1 MFTLAIRKKEPPIRM
16 KQTLVFLSFLLIQTI
31 GLQGQVKYTD
41 SLEKV
46 IQTTKS
52 DSAKVEALIEL
63 SISSLSEN
71 LDEAFR
77 YANLAVQLATQKNYL
92 PGLAKAHKYVGLV
105 HYYRSQWVEALG
117 QWQLSYEIFE
127 RIGDKVGMANMLNNM
142 GAIFFNE
149 GDNAKALENYLLSL
163 KLAEESKDTVR
174 IATAMINVGSV
185 YSAKSDTYDL
195 ALEYYKKTLE
205 LTKNLGDNELTGSVL
220 VNIGDIYYSQNKDTL
235 ALEYF
240 EKSLEAVEGLE
251 AMPYVMISIGK
262 VYSRWKDYE
271 KAIAFYIHAYEIADK
286 NEQAHDMIRA
296 LVAAAKAYQEI
307 GNLSLA
313 LERYE
318 EALPIAQSVKA
329 NKELL
334 DIYQGL
340 AYAFSYRKQYDSA
353 FKYQELLT
361 NVRDTLYNIETDK
374 KLSSMMFNFELEKRE
389 NMIDLLTT
397 EKELKEQNLQ
407 KQKQIRN
414 LIGAGLLS
422 SLLFLLVVLGQ
433 KKRISKEKKRSEE
446 LLLNILPEET
456 ANELKA
462 KGHADAKM
470 IDLVTVLF
478 TDFKGFT
485 QLSEKLTPRELVDE
499 INECF
504 SAFDRIMG
512 KYGVEKIKTIGDAY
526 MAAGGLPVPNN
537 THARDVVKAA
547 IEIQRTMDEIA
558 RKKKS
563 EGKLFFEIRIGIHTG
578 PVVAGIVGIKK
589 FQYDI
594 WGDTV
599 NTASRMESSGEV
611 GRVNISEA
619 TFEYVKDIFP
629 CEYRGKVAAKGKGEI
644 SMYFVNAEGIDL

>member
-1 MFTLAIRKKEPPIRM
+1 MVHYDRSK
-16 KQTLVFLSFLLIQTI
+16 
-31 GLQGQVKYTD
+31 G
-41 SLEKV
+41 
-46 IQTTKS
+46 
-52 DSAKVEALIEL
+52 VEAL
-63 SISSLSEN
+63 EN
-71 LDEAFR
+71 
-77 YANLAVQLATQKNYL
+77 
-92 PGLAKAHKYVGLV
+92 
-105 HYYRSQWVEALG
+105 
-117 QWQLSYEIFE
+117 WQLSYEIFE
-127 RIGDKVGMANMLNNM
+127 RVGDKVGMANMLNNM
-142 GAIFFNE
+142 GAIYFNE

-163 KLAEESKDTVR
+163 NLAEESKDTLR
-174 IATAMINVGSV
+174 IATAMINVGAV
-185 YSAKSDTYDL
+185 YMAKSDTYDL
-195 ALEYYKKTLE
+195 ALQYYMKAIVLTE
-205 LTKNLGDNELTGSVL
+205 LLDDKESYGSVC
-220 VNIGDIYYSQNKDTL
+220 VNIGDIYLNQGKDTL

-251 AMPYVMISIGK
+251 AMPYVMISIGR
-262 VYSRWKDYE
+262 VYQLRKDHD
-271 KAIAFYIHAYEIADK
+271 KAIAYYIHAYEIADK

-307 GNLSLA
+307 GNLALA

-329 NKELL
+329 NKELKE
-334 DIYQGL
+334 IYQGL

-361 NVRDTLYNIETDK
+361 NVKDTLYNIETDK

-397 EKELKEQNLQ
+397 EKELKEQNLK

-433 KKRISKEKKRSEE
+433 KKRITREKKRSEE

-526 MAAGGLPVPNN
+526 MAAGGLPSPNS
-537 THARDVVKAA
+537 THAMDVVKAA
-547 IEIQRTMDEIA
+547 IEIQRTMNDIA
-558 RKKKS
+558 ERKRN

-611 GRVNISEA
+611 GRVNISEV
-619 TFEYVKDIFP
+619 TYEFVKDAFP

-644 SMYFVNAEGIDL
+644 SMYFVNAEGIEL

>member
-1 MFTLAIRKKEPPIRM
+1 
-16 KQTLVFLSFLLIQTI
+16 
-31 GLQGQVKYTD
+31 
-41 SLEKV
+41 
-46 IQTTKS
+46 
-52 DSAKVEALIEL
+52 
-63 SISSLSEN
+63 
-71 LDEAFR
+71 
-77 YANLAVQLATQKNYL
+77 
-92 PGLAKAHKYVGLV
+92 
-105 HYYRSQWVEALG
+105 
-117 QWQLSYEIFE
+117 
-127 RIGDKVGMANMLNNM
+127 
-142 GAIFFNE
+142 
-149 GDNAKALENYLLSL
+149 
-163 KLAEESKDTVR
+163 
-174 IATAMINVGSV
+174 
-185 YSAKSDTYDL
+185 
-195 ALEYYKKTLE
+195 
-205 LTKNLGDNELTGSVL
+205 
-220 VNIGDIYYSQNKDTL
+220 
-235 ALEYF
+235 
-240 EKSLEAVEGLE
+240 
-251 AMPYVMISIGK
+251 
-262 VYSRWKDYE
+262 
-271 KAIAFYIHAYEIADK
+271 
-286 NEQAHDMIRA
+286 
-296 LVAAAKAYQEI
+296 
-307 GNLSLA
+307 
-313 LERYE
+313 
-318 EALPIAQSVKA
+318 
-329 NKELL
+329 
-334 DIYQGL
+334 
-340 AYAFSYRKQYDSA
+340 
-353 FKYQELLT
+353 
-361 NVRDTLYNIETDK
+361 
-374 KLSSMMFNFELEKRE
+374 MMFNFELEKRE

-433 KKRISKEKKRSEE
+433 KKRITREKKRSEE

-526 MAAGGLPVPNN
+526 MAAGGLPSPND
-537 THARDVVKAA
+537 THALDVVKAA
-547 IEIQRTMDEIA
+547 IEIQRTMNEIA
-558 RKKKS
+558 ERKRN

-611 GRVNISEA
+611 GRVNISEV
-619 TFEYVKDIFP
+619 TYEYVKDIFP

-644 SMYFVNAEGIDL
+644 SMYFVNAEGIEL

>member
-1 MFTLAIRKKEPPIRM
+1 M
-16 KQTLVFLSFLLIQTI
+16 KRTALLLLLLTTFMQPD
-31 GLQGQVKYTD
+31 LQGQDRYTD
-41 SLEKV
+41 SLQKV
-46 IQTTKS
+46 VQTNKS
-52 DSAKVEALIEL
+52 DSARVEALLEL
-63 SISSLSEN
+63 AIGSLSEN

-77 YANLAVQLATQKNYL
+77 YANLAVQVAKEKNYL
-92 PGLAKAHKYVGLV
+92 RGLAKAYKYVGMV
-105 HYYRSQWVEALG
+105 HYYRSKWVEALEN
-117 QWQLSYEIFE
+117 WQLSYEIFE
-127 RIGDKVGMANMLNNM
+127 RVGDKVGMANMLNNM
-142 GAIFFNE
+142 GAIYFNE

-163 KLAEESKDTVR
+163 NLAEESKDTLR
-174 IATAMINVGSV
+174 IATAMINVGAV
-185 YSAKSDTYDL
+185 YMAKSDTYDL
-195 ALEYYKKTLE
+195 ALQYYMKAIVLTE
-205 LTKNLGDNELTGSVL
+205 LLDDKESYGSVC
-220 VNIGDIYYSQNKDTL
+220 VNIGDIYLNQGKDTL

-251 AMPYVMISIGK
+251 AMPYVMISIGR
-262 VYSRWKDYE
+262 VYQLRKDHD
-271 KAIAFYIHAYEIADK
+271 KAIAYYIHAYEIADK

-307 GNLSLA
+307 GNLALA

-329 NKELL
+329 NKELKE
-334 DIYQGL
+334 IYQGL

-361 NVRDTLYNIETDK
+361 NVKDTLYNIETDK

-433 KKRISKEKKRSEE
+433 KKRITREKKRSEE

-526 MAAGGLPVPNN
+526 MAAGGLPSPNS
-537 THARDVVKAA
+537 THAMDVVKAA
-547 IEIQRTMDEIA
+547 IEIQRTMNDIA
-558 RKKKS
+558 ERKRN

-611 GRVNISEA
+611 GRVNISEV
-619 TFEYVKDIFP
+619 TYEFVKDAFP

-644 SMYFVNAEGIDL
+644 SMYFVNAEGIEL

>member
-1 MFTLAIRKKEPPIRM
+1 M
-16 KQTLVFLSFLLIQTI
+16 KRSALLLLLFVIFLQVD
-31 GLQGQVKYTD
+31 LQGQDRYTD
-41 SLEKV
+41 SLKKV
-46 IQTTKS
+46 VQTNKS
-52 DSAKVEALIEL
+52 DSAKVEALLEL
-63 SISSLSEN
+63 AISSLSEN

-77 YANLAVQLATQKNYL
+77 YANLAVQVATENNYL
-92 PGLAKAHKYVGLV
+92 PGLAKAYKYVGMV
-105 HYYRSQWVEALG
+105 YYYRSQWVEALE
-117 QWQLSYEIFE
+117 QWKFSYEIFE
-127 RIGDKVGMANMLNNM
+127 QIGDKVGMANMLNNM
-142 GAIFFNE
+142 GAIYFNE

-163 KLAEESKDTVR
+163 KLAEESKDTLR
-174 IATAMINVGSV
+174 IATAMINVGAV
-185 YSAKSDTYDL
+185 YMAKPDTYDL
-195 ALEYYKKTLE
+195 ALEYYKKAFV
-205 LTKNLGDNELTGSVL
+205 LTEILGDKESYGSVC
-220 VNIGDIYYSQNKDTL
+220 VNIGDIYLNQGKDTL

-262 VYSRWKDYE
+262 VYRLRKDYD
-271 KAIAFYIHAYEIADK
+271 KAIAYYIHAYEIADK

-313 LERYE
+313 LERFE

-329 NKELL
+329 NKELVE
-334 DIYQGL
+334 IYHGL
-340 AYAFSYRKQYDSA
+340 SYAFSYRKQYDSA

-361 NVRDTLYNIETDK
+361 NVKDTLYNIETDK

-414 LIGAGLLS
+414 LVGAGLLS

-433 KKRISKEKKRSEE
+433 KSRITKEKKRSEE

-485 QLSEKLTPRELVDE
+485 QLSEKLSPRELVEE

-526 MAAGGLPVPNN
+526 MAAGGLPTPND
-537 THARDVVKAA
+537 THALDVVKAA
-547 IEIQRTMDEIA
+547 IEIQRTMNDIA
-558 RKKKS
+558 ERKRS

-611 GRVNISEA
+611 GKVNISEA
-619 TFEYVKDIFP
+619 TYEFVKDIFP
-629 CEYRGKVAAKGKGEI
+629 CEYRGKVAAKGKGEV
-644 SMYFVNAEGIDL
+644 SMYFVNAEGIEL

>member
-1 MFTLAIRKKEPPIRM
+1 MKRSALLLLLFVTLL
-16 KQTLVFLSFLLIQTI
+16 QVD
-31 GLQGQVKYTD
+31 LQGQDRYTD
-41 SLEKV
+41 SLQKV
-46 IQTTKS
+46 VQTNKS
-52 DSAKVEALIEL
+52 DSARVEALLEL
-63 SISSLSEN
+63 AISSLSEN
-71 LDEAFR
+71 LEESFR
-77 YANLAVQLATQKNYL
+77 YANLAVQVATEKNYL
-92 PGLAKAHKYVGLV
+92 PGLAKAYKYVGMV
-105 HYYRSQWVEALG
+105 YYYRSQWVEALE
-117 QWQLSYEIFE
+117 QWKFSYEIFE
-127 RIGDKVGMANMLNNM
+127 QIGDKVGMANMLNNM

-163 KLAEESKDTVR
+163 KLAEESKDTLRV
-174 IATAMINVGSV
+174 ATAMINVGAV
-185 YSAKSDTYDL
+185 YMAKPDTYDL
-195 ALEYYKKTLE
+195 ALEYYKKAFV
-205 LTKNLGDNELTGSVL
+205 LTEILGDKESYGSVC
-220 VNIGDIYYSQNKDTL
+220 VNIGDIYLNQGKDTL

-262 VYSRWKDYE
+262 VYQIRKDYE
-271 KAIAFYIHAYEIADK
+271 KAIAYYIHAYEIADK

-296 LVAAAKAYQEI
+296 LVAAAKTYQEI
-307 GNLSLA
+307 GNLPLA
-313 LERYE
+313 LERFE

-329 NKELL
+329 NKELVE
-334 DIYQGL
+334 IYQGL
-340 AYAFSYRKQYDSA
+340 SYAFSYRKQYDSA

-361 NVRDTLYNIETDK
+361 NVKDTLYNIETDK

-433 KKRISKEKKRSEE
+433 KKRITREKKRSEE

-526 MAAGGLPVPNN
+526 MAAGGLPSPNN
-537 THARDVVKAA
+537 THPMDVVKAA
-547 IEIQRTMDEIA
+547 IEIQRTMNEIA
-558 RKKKS
+558 DRKKQ

-611 GRVNISEA
+611 GKVNISEA
-619 TFEYVKDIFP
+619 TYEYVKDAFP
-629 CEYRGKVAAKGKGEI
+629 CEYRGKVAAKGKGEV

>member
-1 MFTLAIRKKEPPIRM
+1 M
-16 KQTLVFLSFLLIQTI
+16 KRTALLLLLLTTFMQLD
-31 GLQGQVKYTD
+31 LQGQDRYTD
-41 SLEKV
+41 SLQKV
-46 IQTTKS
+46 VQTNKS
-52 DSAKVEALIEL
+52 DSARVEALLEL
-63 SISSLSEN
+63 AIGSLSEN

-77 YANLAVQLATQKNYL
+77 YANLAVQVAKEKNYL
-92 PGLAKAHKYVGLV
+92 RGLAKAYKYVGMV
-105 HYYRSQWVEALG
+105 HYYRSKWVEALEN
-117 QWQLSYEIFE
+117 WQLSYEIFE
-127 RIGDKVGMANMLNNM
+127 RVGDKVGMANMLNNM
-142 GAIFFNE
+142 GAIYFNE

-163 KLAEESKDTVR
+163 NLAEESKDTLR
-174 IATAMINVGSV
+174 IATAMINVGAV
-185 YSAKSDTYDL
+185 YMAKSDTYDL
-195 ALEYYKKTLE
+195 ALQYYMKAIVLTE
-205 LTKNLGDNELTGSVL
+205 LLDDKESYGSVC
-220 VNIGDIYYSQNKDTL
+220 VNIGDIYLNQGKDTL

-251 AMPYVMISIGK
+251 AMPYVMISIGR
-262 VYSRWKDYE
+262 VYQLRKDHD
-271 KAIAFYIHAYEIADK
+271 KAIAYYIHAYEIADK

-307 GNLSLA
+307 GNLALA

-329 NKELL
+329 NKELKE
-334 DIYQGL
+334 IYQGL

-361 NVRDTLYNIETDK
+361 NVKDTLYNIETDK

-433 KKRISKEKKRSEE
+433 KKRITREKKRSEE

-526 MAAGGLPVPNN
+526 MAAGGLPSPNS
-537 THARDVVKAA
+537 THAMDVVKAA
-547 IEIQRTMDEIA
+547 IEIQRTMNDIA
-558 RKKKS
+558 ERKRN

-611 GRVNISEA
+611 GRVNISEV
-619 TFEYVKDIFP
+619 TYEFVKDAFP

-644 SMYFVNAEGIDL
+644 SMYFVNAEGIEL